1 MKAKYILGM
10 AVVAGAL
17 VYLIFGGLG
26 QNLVYFITPSEYFQ
40 QVDRYQNRAV
50 RLGGLVKPGS
60 LSYDPKTLELR
71 FIVTDGVKEI
81 PIRSSGTTP
90 PALFGE
96 NRGVVVE
103 GRFEGQTFVSQN
115 LLVKHSE
122 TYQAP
127 KEGWTPEQVR
137 KLIEEAQ

>member
-1 MKAKYILGM
+1 MKAKYIVGLG
-10 AVVAGAL
+10 VIVGAL
-17 VYLIFGGLG
+17 AYLVFGGLG

-40 QVDRYQNRAV
+40 QAERYQNRSL
-50 RLGGLVKPGS
+50 RLGGLVKEGS
-60 LSYDPKTLELR
+60 LDYNPQTLELR
-71 FIVTDGVKEI
+71 FVVTDGVKDI
-81 PIRSSGTTP
+81 PVRSSGATP

-103 GRFEGQTFVSQN
+103 GRFQEGVFVSQN

-122 TYQAP
+122 SYQPP

-137 KLIEEAQ
+137 KLIEETR